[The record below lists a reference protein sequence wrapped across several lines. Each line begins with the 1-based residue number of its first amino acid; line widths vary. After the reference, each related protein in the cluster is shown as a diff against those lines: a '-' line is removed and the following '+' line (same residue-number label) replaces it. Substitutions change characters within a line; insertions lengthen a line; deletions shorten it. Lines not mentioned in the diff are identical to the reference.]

1 MTCCSEL
8 PAVGFAG
15 TLMVFS
21 HVGNH
26 PKLPQ
31 TTLFLAVALKYHERD
46 CQVHLAFQPPHFY
59 TVLLLFRDNSGRW
72 TVRTQDFKPL

>member
-8 PAVGFAG
+8 PIVGSAS
-15 TLMVFS
+15 TLAVFS

-31 TTLFLAVALKYHERD
+31 TTLFLAVALRYHERD
-46 CQVHLAFQPPHFY
+46 RRDHLAFQPPHY
-59 TVLLLFRDNSGRW
+59 TVLLFRDNFGRW
-72 TVRTQDFKPL
+72 TVRTQDFKSL